1 MTSRRVVSIGN
12 RFLSI
17 GAAAGSLALLAAVV
31 LMLWPPEPS
40 RLRVHGRA
48 RPADGETVGWVS
60 KVEANTIHVNSG
72 PFGGGVV
79 PLVVTKATRI
89 TVGAKEGWF
98 EDIRP
103 GGQVKVAYELY
114 HGRRFAR
121 SVELLVDEGAKRPAR
136 GPMPVKGT
144 AEAPAQPEKA
154 TSAPD
159 PRPAPKVAA
168 PVPVAPIAPRPP
180 SWSPRRPPPSRPQ
193 SLPNRRPL
201 RRSAPHRDPSRPP
214 SSPSRRPLRRSAR
227 HHDLSRPR
235 SRRSPPR
242 SFHRRSARRRLRRA
256 THRVR
261 RTGPARLSPPVR
273 SRRSARPHP
282 QRPAP
287 RSRPAPPR
295 AATPPTA
302 PPRWTGCSSAG
313 RAPSRSSPRRS
324 AGTADPRCAPP
335 SRPWPCAATS
345 DHPPPG
351 ARSGS
356 QARRRPARGPRP
368 PPAAR

>member
-1 MTSRRVVSIGN
+1 MVPIGN

-31 LMLWPPEPS
+31 LMLWPPEPAEYQ
-40 RLRVHGRA
+40 LTAGREQ
-48 RPADGETVGWVS
+48 ADGETVGWVS
-60 KVEANTIHVNSG
+60 KVESNTIHVNSG

-79 PLVVTKATRI
+79 PLVVTKGTRI

-168 PVPVAPIAPRPP
+168 PVPVAPIAPP
-180 SWSPRRPPPSRPQ
+180 
-193 SLPNRRPL
+193 
-201 RRSAPHRDPSRPP
+201 APVVV
-214 SSPSRRPLRRSAR
+214 A
-227 HHDLSRPR
+227 
-235 SRRSPPR
+235 
-242 SFHRRSARRRLRRA
+242 
-256 THRVR
+256 
-261 RTGPARLSPPVR
+261 PAPAPKPAPVV
-273 SRRSARPHP
+273 AKPAP
-282 QRPAP
+282 APEVRPAP
-287 RSRPAPPR
+287 RPEPAPVVAKPAPAPEVRPAPRPEPPPVAAKPAEVVPPPQRTSTSPARNASGPENGARPPEPARAVEAVRPPTPAAPRPAEPAR
-295 AATPPTA
+295 AAEGGDTTD
-302 PPRWTGCSSAG
+302 GSA
-313 RAPSRSSPRRS
+313 AVDWLLKRR
-324 AGTADPRCAPP
+324 
-335 SRPWPCAATS
+335 
-345 DHPPPG
+345 
-351 ARSGS
+351 
-356 QARRRPARGPRP
+356 
-368 PPAAR
+368 